1 MVLAE
6 ADCENKAQNPRIPL
20 SETISYEQNKLLSSP
35 NIPLAGLVSP
45 QKSRTIKMT
54 DTFQMQIVL
63 IKK

>member
-35 NIPLAGLVSP
+35 NIPLAG
-45 QKSRTIKMT
+45 
-54 DTFQMQIVL
+54 
-63 IKK
+63 